1 MNERTQNRDSIL
13 ALVMDSVKSP
23 GLWSFVTAAAGI
35 IALITGA
42 ILHFLIIEI
51 RDFSITVIVVGF
63 ILIFMA
69 LVLSPRAIAIFLV
82 GRKGR
87 YGSNVVIMTVAFFI
101 AIILINFLLY
111 RTPTR
116 IDVTATRVFTLGEQ
130 STQILNNLDGMVRAN
145 AFFAPTGNTGT
156 EAAKQQAEDLL
167 NEFQRRSSNFTYRF
181 IDPALER
188 SIAQQFGVT

>member
-23 GLWSFVTAAAGI
+23 GLWSIVTAAAGI

-42 ILHFLIIEI
+42 IQHFLIIEI

-101 AIILINFLLY
+101 AIILINFLL
-111 RTPTR
+111 
-116 IDVTATRVFTLGEQ
+116 
-130 STQILNNLDGMVRAN
+130 
-145 AFFAPTGNTGT
+145 
-156 EAAKQQAEDLL
+156 
-167 NEFQRRSSNFTYRF
+167 
-181 IDPALER
+181 
-188 SIAQQFGVT
+188 

>member
-63 ILIFMA
+63 ILIFLA

-101 AIILINFLLY
+101 AIILIKLL
-111 RTPTR
+111 
-116 IDVTATRVFTLGEQ
+116 
-130 STQILNNLDGMVRAN
+130 
-145 AFFAPTGNTGT
+145 PTGI
-156 EAAKQQAEDLL
+156 E
-167 NEFQRRSSNFTYRF
+167 
-181 IDPALER
+181 
-188 SIAQQFGVT
+188 